1 MKTKLVHE
9 KGTISLVVDHGDQA
23 QEDNLQVLAAMN
35 KTEGT
40 QCWMVI
46 DIRLTERPVANPSS
60 GSCNAEDV
68 FSHIKPISADQ
79 SAKSKSILKEYE
91 ELEDGT
97 LVWCTF
103 KNIVRGQPGVNG
115 RVPWG
120 PLNFHAPVYH
130 SRKDALEL
138 LAEMQAFWEDHEG
151 TIGEA
156 KIENPFSQPRQSVV
170 EMRFT
175 MEEAEENRHMRNE
188 NDGLSM

>member
-9 KGTISLVVDHGDQA
+9 KGCISLVVDHGAQA
-23 QEDNLQVLAAMN
+23 TEDNKQVLAAMN
-35 KTEGT
+35 KMEGT

-46 DIRLTERPVANPSS
+46 DIRLAERPVANPWS

-68 FSHIKPISADQ
+68 FSYIKPASAEQ
-79 SAKSKSILKEYE
+79 SVKAKSMLKEYE
-91 ELEDGT
+91 EREDGT

-103 KNIVRGQPGVNG
+103 KNIVRGEPGVNG

-130 SRKDALEL
+130 SRKDGLEL
-138 LAEMQAFWEDHEG
+138 LAQMHAFWEGHEG
-151 TIGEA
+151 TIAEA
-156 KIENPFSQPRQSVV
+156 KIDNPFSQPRQSVI

-175 MEEAEENRHMRNE
+175 IEESQEKRRSNNQD
-188 NDGLSM
+188 DGLSL